1 MKDFGIIV
9 VIVGLIVSGSIYT
22 HHVYQEIY
30 EDISQ
35 ILEGLVKTIHTNPN
49 KEETIQCI
57 KQEWIKMEKILIIF
71 QDHASMDEIENNL
84 YECFHYYRI
93 QDEERLIL
101 YQEKT
106 LMGLEDIIKR
116 EELLLVDIL

>member
-9 VIVGLIVSGSIYT
+9 FIIGLIIAGSIYT
-22 HHVYQEIY
+22 HHLYQEIY

-35 ILEGLVKTIHTNPN
+35 KLEGLVKNIHTDSN
-49 KEETIQCI
+49 KEEAIQFI
-57 KQEWIKMEKILIIF
+57 EQEWIKMENILIIF
-71 QDHASMDEIENNL
+71 QDHAFMGEIENNL

-93 QDEERLIL
+93 QDEEMLIL
-101 YQEKT
+101 YKEKT
-106 LMGLEDIIKR
+106 LMGLEDLIKR